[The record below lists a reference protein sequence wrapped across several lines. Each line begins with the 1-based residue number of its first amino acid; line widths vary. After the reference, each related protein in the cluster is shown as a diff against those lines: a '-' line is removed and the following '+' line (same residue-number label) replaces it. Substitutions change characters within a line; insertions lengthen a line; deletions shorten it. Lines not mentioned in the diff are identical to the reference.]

1 MNDLIIKLKSL
12 RKRNV
17 AKNAMWMISERIIQM
32 IISLFVGVISARY
45 LGPEN
50 YGTLNYGLALVTLFS
65 SIAKLGLESI
75 IVKEYI
81 SNKDKNG
88 LIMGSALL
96 LRMISGLLSIVTIMI
111 YISIFN
117 PNDHVI
123 FITTLLQSLIL
134 IFEVFDLI
142 DFWFQ
147 SQLKSKYVAIAK
159 TIAYIVMSVYKIVL
173 LVLGKSVEWFAFA
186 TSLEYIVILII
197 LSIMYYKNGGQKLK
211 VSLKLGANLLKQSYH
226 FIISGLLVTIYT
238 QMDKIMIGHYIDQT
252 QVGLYSAATAISSM
266 WGFIPNAIIN
276 SMRPTIYDAKEKN
289 EELYLRRLK
298 QLYAIVF
305 WCGAFFALGITIFS
319 KLIVEILYG
328 QEYLGATIPLI
339 ILSWSTIFAYLGTA
353 RGVWVVCEN
362 KNKYTKR
369 YVFWGAIVNLILNAI
384 LIPTIGICGA
394 AIATLI
400 AQIIV
405 AMLAPAFYKDTKVS
419 VKHMLDAIFL
429 KGVK

>member
-1 MNDLIIKLKSL
+1 MNEIIKKIKGLKE
-12 RKRNV
+12 RKV
-17 AKNAMWMISERIIQM
+17 AKNTMWMVAERVIQM

-65 SIAKLGLESI
+65 SIAKLGLESV

-81 SNKDKNG
+81 KNRDKNG
-88 LIMGSALL
+88 LIIGSAFV
-96 LRMISGLLSIVTIMI
+96 LRIFSGILSIVTIMI
-111 YISIFN
+111 YVSIAN
-117 PNDHVI
+117 PNNNVI

-159 TIAYIVMSVYKIVL
+159 TIAYIVMSVYKIIL
-173 LVLGKSVEWFAFA
+173 LILGKSVEWFAFA

-197 LSIMYYKNGGQKLK
+197 LIMMYIRNGGQKFK
-211 VSLKLGANLLKQSYH
+211 ISIKLGMNLLSQSYH
-226 FIISGLLVTIYT
+226 FILSGLLVTIYT
-238 QMDKIMIGHYIDQT
+238 QMDKIMIAHYMDQT
-252 QVGLYSAATAISSM
+252 QVGLYSAATTISSM

-276 SMRPTIYDAKEKN
+276 SMRTTIYAAKENN
-289 EELYLRRLK
+289 EEIYLRRLK

-305 WCGAFFALGITIFS
+305 WIGIFFALGVTILS
-319 KLIVEILYG
+319 KFIVTILYG
-328 QEYLGATIPLI
+328 QDYIEATIPLVV
-339 ILSWSTIFAYLGTA
+339 LSWSTVFAYLGTA
-353 RGVWVVCEN
+353 RGVWIICEN

-369 YVFWGAIVNLILNAI
+369 YVLWGAIVNLILNAI
-384 LIPTIGICGA
+384 FISTIGITGA

-400 AQIIV
+400 AQITV
-405 AMLAPAFYKDTKVS
+405 AFIAPAIYKEIRIS
-419 VKHMLDAIFL
+419 VRHMIDSITFRGI
-429 KGVK
+429 K

>member
-81 SNKDKNG
+81 SNKDRNG

-159 TIAYIVMSVYKIVL
+159 TIAYIVMSVYKIIL

-238 QMDKIMIGHYIDQT
+238 QMDKIMIAHYIDQT

-339 ILSWSTIFAYLGTA
+339 ILSWSTIFAYLATA

-405 AMLAPAFYKDTKVS
+405 AMLAPAFYKDTKAS
-419 VKHMLDAIFL
+419 VRHMLDAIFL

>member
-81 SNKDKNG
+81 SNKDRNG

-405 AMLAPAFYKDTKVS
+405 AMLAPAFYKDTKAS
-419 VKHMLDAIFL
+419 VRHMLDAIFL

>member
-1 MNDLIIKLKSL
+1 MQEIIKRLKGL
-12 RKRNV
+12 RKRKV
-17 AKNAMWMISERIIQM
+17 AKNAMWMIAERVIQM

-81 SNKDKNG
+81 NNRDKNG
-88 LIMGSALL
+88 LLLGSAFT
-96 LRMISGLLSIVTIMI
+96 LRMISGILSIITIMI
-111 YISIFN
+111 YVSITN
-117 PNDHVI
+117 PNDHII
-123 FITTLLQSLIL
+123 FTTTFLQSLIL

-159 TIAYIVMSVYKIVL
+159 TIAYIVMSVYKIAL
-173 LVLGKSVEWFAFA
+173 LILGKSVEWFAFA
-186 TSLEYIVILII
+186 TSFEYIVILII
-197 LSIMYYKNGGQKLK
+197 LIIMYIKNGGQKFK
-211 VSLKLGANLLKQSYH
+211 VSIKIGINLLKQSYH
-226 FIISGLLVTIYT
+226 FIVSGLLVTVYT
-238 QMDKIMIGHYIDQT
+238 QMDKIMIAHYIDQT

-276 SMRPTIYDAKEKN
+276 SMRPTIYEAKERD
-289 EELYLRRLK
+289 EQLYLRRLK
-298 QLYAIVF
+298 QLYAMVF
-305 WCGAFFALGITIFS
+305 WCGVFFALGITVFS
-319 KLIVEILYG
+319 KIIVGILYG
-328 QEYLGATIPLI
+328 QEYLGATIPLV

-362 KNKYTKR
+362 KNKYTKK
-369 YVFWGAIVNLILNAI
+369 YVFWGALVNLILNAI
-384 LIPTIGICGA
+384 FIPAIGINGA

-405 AMLAPAFYKDTKVS
+405 AIVAPGFYRDTRTS
-419 VKHMLDAIFL
+419 VKHMMDAIFL
-429 KGVK
+429 KGIK

>member
-1 MNDLIIKLKSL
+1 MQEIIKRLKGL
-12 RKRNV
+12 RKRKV
-17 AKNAMWMISERIIQM
+17 AKNAMWMIAERVIQM

-81 SNKDKNG
+81 NNRDKNG
-88 LIMGSALL
+88 LLLGSAFT
-96 LRMISGLLSIVTIMI
+96 LRMISGILSIITIMI
-111 YISIFN
+111 YVSITN
-117 PNDHVI
+117 PNDHII
-123 FITTLLQSLIL
+123 FTTTFLQSLIL

-159 TIAYIVMSVYKIVL
+159 TIAYIVMSVYKIAL
-173 LVLGKSVEWFAFA
+173 LILGKSVEWFAFA
-186 TSLEYIVILII
+186 TSFEYIVILII
-197 LSIMYYKNGGQKLK
+197 LIIMYIKNGGQKFK
-211 VSLKLGANLLKQSYH
+211 VSIKTGINLLKQSYH
-226 FIISGLLVTIYT
+226 FIVSGLLVTVYT
-238 QMDKIMIGHYIDQT
+238 QMDKIMIAHYIDQT

-276 SMRPTIYDAKEKN
+276 SMRPTIYEAKERD
-289 EELYLRRLK
+289 EQLYLRRLK
-298 QLYAIVF
+298 QLYAMVF
-305 WCGAFFALGITIFS
+305 WCGVFFALGITVFS
-319 KLIVEILYG
+319 KIIVGILYG
-328 QEYLGATIPLI
+328 QEYLGATISLV

-362 KNKYTKR
+362 KNKYTKK
-369 YVFWGAIVNLILNAI
+369 YVFWGALVNLILNAI
-384 LIPTIGICGA
+384 FIPAIGINGA

-405 AMLAPAFYKDTKVS
+405 AIVAPGFYRDTRTS
-419 VKHMLDAIFL
+419 VKHMMDAIFL
-429 KGVK
+429 KGIK

>member
-123 FITTLLQSLIL
+123 FITTL
-134 IFEVFDLI
+134 
-142 DFWFQ
+142 
-147 SQLKSKYVAIAK
+147 
-159 TIAYIVMSVYKIVL
+159 
-173 LVLGKSVEWFAFA
+173 
-186 TSLEYIVILII
+186 
-197 LSIMYYKNGGQKLK
+197 
-211 VSLKLGANLLKQSYH
+211 
-226 FIISGLLVTIYT
+226 
-238 QMDKIMIGHYIDQT
+238 
-252 QVGLYSAATAISSM
+252 
-266 WGFIPNAIIN
+266 
-276 SMRPTIYDAKEKN
+276 
-289 EELYLRRLK
+289 
-298 QLYAIVF
+298 
-305 WCGAFFALGITIFS
+305 
-319 KLIVEILYG
+319 
-328 QEYLGATIPLI
+328 
-339 ILSWSTIFAYLGTA
+339 
-353 RGVWVVCEN
+353 
-362 KNKYTKR
+362 
-369 YVFWGAIVNLILNAI
+369 
-384 LIPTIGICGA
+384 
-394 AIATLI
+394 
-400 AQIIV
+400 
-405 AMLAPAFYKDTKVS
+405 
-419 VKHMLDAIFL
+419 
-429 KGVK
+429 

>member
-159 TIAYIVMSVYKIVL
+159 TIAYIVMSVYKIIL

-339 ILSWSTIFAYLGTA
+339 ILSWSTIFAYLATA

-405 AMLAPAFYKDTKVS
+405 AMLAPAFYKDTKAS
-419 VKHMLDAIFL
+419 VRHMLDAIFL

>member
-405 AMLAPAFYKDTKVS
+405 AMLAPAFYKDTKAS
-419 VKHMLDAIFL
+419 VRHMLDAIFL

>member
-81 SNKDKNG
+81 SNKDRNG

-159 TIAYIVMSVYKIVL
+159 TIAYIVMSVYKIIL

-339 ILSWSTIFAYLGTA
+339 ILSWSTIFAYLATA

-405 AMLAPAFYKDTKVS
+405 AMLAPAFYKDTKAS
-419 VKHMLDAIFL
+419 VRHMLDAIFL

>member
-1 MNDLIIKLKSL
+1 MKDIIQKLKGL
-12 RKRNV
+12 KKRKV
-17 AKNAMWMISERIIQM
+17 AKNAMWMIAERIIQM

-81 SNKDKNG
+81 NNRDKNG
-88 LIMGSALL
+88 LLLGSAFT
-96 LRMISGLLSIVTIMI
+96 LRMISGVLSIITIML
-111 YISIFN
+111 YVSITS
-117 PNDHVI
+117 PNDKVI
-123 FITTLLQSLIL
+123 LITTLLQSLIL

-159 TIAYIVMSVYKIVL
+159 TIAYIVMSAYKIIL

-197 LSIMYYKNGGQKLK
+197 LLIMYFKNGGQKFK
-211 VSLKLGANLLKQSYH
+211 VSLRIGINLLKQSYH
-226 FIISGLLVTIYT
+226 FIVSGLLVTIYT
-238 QMDKIMIGHYIDQT
+238 QMDKIMIAHYIDQT
-252 QVGLYSAATAISSM
+252 QVGLYSAATAISTM

-276 SMRPTIYDAKEKN
+276 SMRPTIYEAKEKS
-289 EELYLRRLK
+289 EQIYIKRLK
-298 QLYAIVF
+298 QLYTIVF
-305 WCGAFFALGITIFS
+305 WCGVFFALGITIFS
-319 KLIVEILYG
+319 KFIVGILYG
-328 QEYLGATIPLI
+328 QDYIGATIPLI
-339 ILSWSTIFAYLGTA
+339 ILSWSTVFAYLGSA

-362 KNKYTKR
+362 KNKYTKK
-369 YVFWGAIVNLILNAI
+369 YVFWGAVVNLVFNAI
-384 LIPTIGICGA
+384 LIPTIGINGA

-405 AMLAPAFYKDTKVS
+405 AMVAPGFYKDTKIS
-419 VKHMLDAIFL
+419 VNHMLSAIFF